1 MQLRKDEMTHAKSR
15 PVALRM
21 IVGAA
26 AVVAAL
32 LAFVP
37 AASAARDPISGGT
50 TDFHLKK
57 GFLKKLT
64 NLGIGLAGV
73 STGQTSG
80 NKISLPVTEGMFD
93 PTVAQGHITSPGG
106 FQFVKGSRSV
116 AITGVEV
123 NTVNN
128 FVRATIAGAHM
139 QLGTFG
145 TPTASREGFGA
156 RIKAGQLT
164 LTQKAATRIS
174 NKLGLQGSR
183 RINQRVMSN
192 EFSTTVP
199 STLTILGQGEAT
211 LEGSTATF
219 KKFAEKGV
227 DPTTGIKAI
236 APAKN
241 TKVTN
246 FTFPI
251 AGGTLATNYTSG
263 QITTTGGVEILK
275 KGKTV
280 SPLMKITN
288 IQLEIAQKTATVEL
302 EITPTPP
309 FPGQTGRSSIVEL
322 VFPANAIQSNP
333 TTRQITIKGAEAKLQ
348 TVAAATLN
356 QVFNQGEEK
365 VPPASSEFAAGELFG
380 TFSMTLQ
387 AQ

>member
-1 MQLRKDEMTHAKSR
+1 MQRRKDDMTHAKSR

-26 AVVAAL
+26 VVVAAL

-50 TDFHLKK
+50 TDLHLKK

-64 NLGIGLAGV
+64 NLGVGLAGV
-73 STGQTSG
+73 GTGQTSG
-80 NKISLPVTEGMFD
+80 AKISMPVTEGMFD
-93 PTVAQGHITSPGG
+93 PTNAQGHFTSPGG
-106 FQFVKGSRSV
+106 FQLVRGSRSV
-116 AITGVEV
+116 PISAVEV
-123 NTVNN
+123 NTVHS
-128 FVRATIAGAHM
+128 FLRANIAGAHM

-145 TPTASREGFGA
+145 TPTIGREGFGA

-164 LTQKAATRIS
+164 LTQKAADRIS
-174 NKLGLQGSR
+174 NKLGLQGSK

-192 EFSTTVP
+192 EFSITSP
-199 STLTILGQGEAT
+199 SSLTILGQNEAT
-211 LEGSTATF
+211 LEASPAIL
-219 KKFAEKGV
+219 KKFVEKGV
-227 DPTTGIKAI
+227 DASSGIKPI

-241 TKVTN
+241 SKVTN

-251 AGGTLATNYTSG
+251 AGGTLATNYSTG
-263 QITTTGGVEILK
+263 QVTTTGGVEIVK
-275 KGKTV
+275 KGKIS
-280 SPLMKITN
+280 SPTMKITN
-288 IQLEIAQKTATVEL
+288 IYIEFAQKTATVEL
-302 EITPTPP
+302 EVAPNPP
-309 FPGQTGRSSIVEL
+309 GRASIVDL
-322 VFPANAIQSNP
+322 VFPTNAIQSNP

-348 TVAAATLN
+348 AVAAATLN

-365 VPPASSEFAAGELFG
+365 APPANSEFAAGELFG

>member
-1 MQLRKDEMTHAKSR
+1 MQLRKDDMTHAKSR

-26 AVVAAL
+26 AVLAAL

-37 AASAARDPISGGT
+37 AASAARNPISGGT
-50 TDFHLKK
+50 TDLHLKQ
-57 GFLKKLT
+57 GFIKKLT
-64 NLGIGLAGV
+64 NLGVGLAGV

-93 PTVAQGHITSPGG
+93 PTNAQGHFTSPGG
-106 FQFVKGSRSV
+106 FQLVKGSRAV

-123 NTVNN
+123 NTVHS

-145 TPTASREGFGA
+145 TPTLGREGFGA

-174 NKLGLQGSR
+174 NKLALQGAQ

-192 EFSTTVP
+192 EFSVATP
-199 STLTILGQGEAT
+199 SSLTILGQNEAT
-211 LEGSTATF
+211 LEASPATL
-219 KKFAEKGV
+219 KKLVEKGV
-227 DPTTGIKAI
+227 DAASGIKPI
-236 APAKN
+236 LPAKN
-241 TKVTN
+241 SKVTN

-251 AGGTLATNYTSG
+251 TGGTLATNYTSG
-263 QITTTGGVEILK
+263 QVTSTGGVEIVK
-275 KGKTV
+275 KGKTF
-280 SPLMKITN
+280 SPTMKITN
-288 IQLEIAQKTATVEL
+288 IWVEFAQKTATVEL
-302 EITPTPP
+302 EITPVPP
-309 FPGQTGRSSIVEL
+309 FPGATGRSSIVDL
-322 VFPANAIQSNP
+322 AFPANAIQSNP

-348 TVAAATLN
+348 AVAATTLN

-365 VPPASSEFAAGELFG
+365 APPASSEFVAGELFG
-380 TFSMTLQ
+380 TFSMVLQ

>member
-1 MQLRKDEMTHAKSR
+1 MTHAKSR

-50 TDFHLKK
+50 TDLHLKQ

-64 NLGIGLAGV
+64 NLGVGLAGV
-73 STGQTSG
+73 STGQASG

-93 PTVAQGHITSPGG
+93 PTNAQGHFTSPGG
-106 FQFVKGSRSV
+106 FQLVKGARSV
-116 AITGVEV
+116 PITGVEV
-123 NTVNN
+123 NTVHS

-139 QLGTFG
+139 QFGTFG
-145 TPTASREGFGA
+145 TPTIGREGFGA

-174 NKLGLQGSR
+174 NKLGLQGSQ

-192 EFSTTVP
+192 EFSITSP
-199 STLTILGQGEAT
+199 STLTILGQNEAT
-211 LEGSTATF
+211 LEALRRDAQ
-219 KKFAEKGV
+219 KIRRKGRRRCRS
-227 DPTTGIKAI
+227 GIKPI

-241 TKVTN
+241 SKVTN

-251 AGGTLATNYTSG
+251 TGGTLAT
-263 QITTTGGVEILK
+263 
-275 KGKTV
+275 
-280 SPLMKITN
+280 
-288 IQLEIAQKTATVEL
+288 EL
-302 EITPTPP
+302 HLRPGHLDRRRRNRQERQNP
-309 FPGQTGRSSIVEL
+309 FADDENHQHPGRIRPEDGDGRTRNHPGPALPGQTGRSSIVDL

-348 TVAAATLN
+348 AVAAATLN
-356 QVFNQGEEK
+356 SGVQPGRRKSASGE
-365 VPPASSEFAAGELFG
+365 
-380 TFSMTLQ
+380 Q
-387 AQ
+387 

>member
-1 MQLRKDEMTHAKSR
+1 MTHAKSR

-26 AVVAAL
+26 AMVAAL

-50 TDFHLKK
+50 TDFHLKQ
-57 GFLKKLT
+57 GFVKKLT
-64 NLGIGLAGV
+64 NLGVGLAGV

-80 NKISLPVTEGMFD
+80 NKITLPVTEGMFD
-93 PTVAQGHITSPGG
+93 PTVGQGHFTSPGG
-106 FQFVKGSRSV
+106 FQLVKGSRAV

-123 NTVNN
+123 NTVHN
-128 FVRATIAGAHM
+128 FVRATVAGAHM

-145 TPTASREGFGA
+145 TPTLGREGFGA

-174 NKLGLQGSR
+174 NKLGLQGSQ

-192 EFSTTVP
+192 EFSITSP
-199 STLTILGQGEAT
+199 SSLTILGQNEAT
-211 LEGSTATF
+211 LEVSAGTL
-219 KKFAEKGV
+219 KKFVEKGV
-227 DPTTGIKAI
+227 DASSGIKPI

-241 TKVTN
+241 SKVTN

-251 AGGTLATNYTSG
+251 SGGTLATNYTTG
-263 QITTTGGVEILK
+263 QVTSTGGVEIVK
-275 KGKTV
+275 KGKTL
-280 SPLMKITN
+280 SPTMKITN
-288 IQLEIAQKTATVEL
+288 VWVEFAQKTATVEL
-302 EITPTPP
+302 EITPVPP
-309 FPGQTGRSSIVEL
+309 FPGATGRSSIVEIA
-322 VFPANAIQSNP
+322 FPANAIQSNP
-333 TTRQITIKGAEAKLQ
+333 TTRQVTIKGAEAKLQ
-348 TVAAATLN
+348 AVAAATLN
-356 QVFNQGEEK
+356 QVFNQGDEK
-365 VPPASSEFAAGELFG
+365 APPASSEFAAGELFG

>member
-1 MQLRKDEMTHAKSR
+1 MTHSTR
-15 PVALRM
+15 PVTLRM

-26 AVVAAL
+26 TVIAAL

-37 AASAARDPISGGT
+37 AASAARNPISGGT
-50 TDFHLKK
+50 TDLHLKQ

-64 NLGIGLAGV
+64 NLGVGLAGV
-73 STGQTSG
+73 STGQVGG
-80 NKISLPVTEGMFD
+80 NKISVPVSEGMFD
-93 PTVAQGHITSPGG
+93 PTNAQGHFTSPGG
-106 FQFVKGSRSV
+106 FQFVKGARSV
-116 AITGVEV
+116 AITGLEV
-123 NTVNN
+123 NTVHS
-128 FVRATIAGAHM
+128 FIRANVSGAHM
-139 QLGTFG
+139 QFGTFG
-145 TPTASREGFGA
+145 PLTTGREGFGA

-174 NKLGLQGSR
+174 NKLGLQGSQ

-199 STLTILGQGEAT
+199 SSLTILGQNEAT
-211 LEGSTATF
+211 LEGAPAAF

-227 DPTTGIKAI
+227 DLSSGIKPI

-241 TKVTN
+241 SKVTQ

-251 AGGTLATNYTSG
+251 TGGTLATNYSSG
-263 QITTTGGVEILK
+263 QVTSAGGVEIVK
-275 KGKTV
+275 KGKTL
-280 SPLMKITN
+280 SPTMKITN
-288 IQLEIAQKTATVEL
+288 IYVEFAQKTATVEL
-302 EITPTPP
+302 EITPNPP
-309 FPGQTGRSSIVEL
+309 FPGATGRSSIVDL
-322 VFPANAIQSNP
+322 TFPTNAIQSNP

-365 VPPASSEFAAGELFG
+365 APPASSEFAAGELFG

>member
-1 MQLRKDEMTHAKSR
+1 MTHAKSR

-26 AVVAAL
+26 AVMAAL

-50 TDFHLKK
+50 TDLHLKR
-57 GFLKKLT
+57 GFIKKLT
-64 NLGIGLAGV
+64 NLGVGLVGV

-80 NKISLPVTEGMFD
+80 NKISLPVAEGMFD
-93 PTVAQGHITSPGG
+93 PTTAQGHFTSPGG
-106 FQFVKGSRSV
+106 FQLVKGSRSV
-116 AITGVEV
+116 PITGVEV
-123 NTVNN
+123 NTVHS

-145 TPTASREGFGA
+145 TPTVGREGFGA

-174 NKLGLQGSR
+174 NKLGLQGGR

-192 EFSTTVP
+192 EFSITSP
-199 STLTILGQGEAT
+199 SSLTILGQNEAT
-211 LEGSTATF
+211 LEASAGTT
-219 KKFAEKGV
+219 KKLVEKGV
-227 DPTTGIKAI
+227 DAATGIKPI

-241 TKVTN
+241 SKVTN

-251 AGGTLATNYTSG
+251 TGGTLATNYTTG
-263 QITTTGGVEILK
+263 QITSTGGVEIVK
-275 KGKTV
+275 KGKTL
-280 SPLMKITN
+280 SPTMKITN
-288 IQLEIAQKTATVEL
+288 IWIEVAQKTATVEL

-333 TTRQITIKGAEAKLQ
+333 TTRQVTIKGAEAKLQ
-348 TVAAATLN
+348 AVAAATLN
-356 QVFNQGEEK
+356 QVFNQGDEK
-365 VPPASSEFAAGELFG
+365 APPASSEFVAGELFG
-380 TFSMTLQ
+380 TFSMVLQ

>member
-1 MQLRKDEMTHAKSR
+1 MTYARTR

-26 AVVAAL
+26 AVMAAL

-50 TDFHLKK
+50 TDLHLKQ
-57 GFLKKLT
+57 GFIKKLT

-80 NKISLPVTEGMFD
+80 NKISVPVTEGMFD
-93 PTVAQGHITSPGG
+93 PTNAQGHFTSPGG
-106 FQFVKGSRSV
+106 FQLVKGSRSV
-116 AITGVEV
+116 PITGLEV
-123 NTVNN
+123 NTVHS
-128 FVRATIAGAHM
+128 FIRATIAGAHM
-139 QLGTFG
+139 QFGTFNA
-145 TPTASREGFGA
+145 PTVGREGFGA

-174 NKLGLQGSR
+174 NKLGLQGSQ

-199 STLTILGQGEAT
+199 STLTILGQNEAT
-211 LEGSTATF
+211 LEASTASF

-227 DPTTGIKAI
+227 ELASGIKAI

-251 AGGTLATNYTSG
+251 AGGTLATNYTTGTIVS
-263 QITTTGGVEILK
+263 TGGVEILK
-275 KGKTV
+275 KGKTL
-280 SPLMKITN
+280 SPLMKISN
-288 IQLEIAQKTATVEL
+288 IQIEFADKTATVEM
-302 EITPTPP
+302 EITPNPP
-309 FPGQTGRSSIVEL
+309 LQGLIPRSPIVDLTFPV
-322 VFPANAIQSNP
+322 NAIQSNP
-333 TTRQITIKGAEAKLQ
+333 TTRTVTIKGAEAKLQ
-348 TVAAATLN
+348 TISAATLN
-356 QVFNQGEEK
+356 QVFNQGGEK

-380 TFSMTLQ
+380 TFSMVLQ